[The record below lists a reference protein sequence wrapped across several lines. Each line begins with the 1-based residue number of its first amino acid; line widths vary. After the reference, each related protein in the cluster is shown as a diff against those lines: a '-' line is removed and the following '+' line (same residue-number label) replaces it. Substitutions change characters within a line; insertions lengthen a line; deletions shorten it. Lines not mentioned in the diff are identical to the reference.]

1 MKLARRLLA
10 ATVVA
15 TAATAAAT
23 AASAACEA
31 GKAAD
36 DLSLDEAQALYDC
49 LAPEMLAGYRKGP
62 KMWIPADRVQ
72 DYRSWTSANT
82 RPARP
87 GFHDNRF
94 LSTWVNPVGAAEYLR
109 YDEENAKMPAG
120 SIIAKESFAVN
131 NAGKATPG
139 PLFFMEK
146 VAEGVSPETG
156 DWYYYMI
163 APNGVPQAVNVVS
176 ACAECHMGNFGD
188 RDSLGFPIEEVRLP
202 H

>member
-31 GKAAD
+31 GKPGEDLTLD
-36 DLSLDEAQALYDC
+36 DAQALYEC
-49 LAPEMLAGYRKGP
+49 LAPQMLAGYKKGP
-62 KMWIPADRVQ
+62 KMWIPADRAE
-72 DYRSWTSANT
+72 DYRGWTAANT
-82 RPARP
+82 HPARP
-87 GFHDNRF
+87 GFHSNRY

-109 YDEENAKMPAG
+109 YDEDNAKMPAG
-120 SIIAKESFAVN
+120 SIIAKESFDVSKD
-131 NAGKATPG
+131 GKATPG

-146 VAEGVSPETG
+146 VAQGVSPESG
-156 DWYYYMI
+156 DWYFYMI
-163 APNGVPQAVNVVS
+163 AANGKPQAVDVMT
-176 ACAECHMGNFGD
+176 ACVECHMGNFGY
-188 RDSLGFPIEEVRLP
+188 RDSLGFPVEEVRLP

>member
-1 MKLARRLLA
+1 MKLARRLIATIFA
-10 ATVVA
+10 AT
-15 TAATAAAT
+15 AAT

-31 GKAAD
+31 GKPAAD
-36 DLSLDEAQALYDC
+36 LTLDDAQALYDC
-49 LAPEMLAGYRKGP
+49 LAPEMLAGYKNGP
-62 KMWIPADRVQ
+62 KMWIPADRVE
-72 DYRSWTSANT
+72 DYRGWTSANS
-82 RPARP
+82 RPANP
-87 GFHDNRF
+87 GFHDNRY

-131 NAGKATPG
+131 KDGKATPG

-146 VAEGVSPETG
+146 VAAGVSPETA
-156 DWYYYMI
+156 DWYYYMV
-163 APNGVPQAVNVVS
+163 APNGVPQAVNVVT
-176 ACAECHMGNFGD
+176 ACAECHMGNFGY